1 MARGGRERR
10 IGQEMQRLLPDLI
23 RKEVK
28 DPRVTGLVTITA
40 VEVSPD
46 LAHAKVFV
54 TVLSPQETVEATLE
68 GLNHCGSF
76 LRSQLSHQ
84 MRVRTVPALSFV
96 YDHSVDRGIRLT
108 RLIESAVGAQAD
120 HSSKDT
126 PRSS

>member
-54 TVLSPQETVEATLE
+54 TVLSPQETAEATLE
-68 GLNHCGSF
+68 GINHCGSC

-84 MRVRTVPALSFV
+84 MRVRTVPALRFV

-120 HSSKDT
+120 RSGKDT
-126 PRSS
+126 P